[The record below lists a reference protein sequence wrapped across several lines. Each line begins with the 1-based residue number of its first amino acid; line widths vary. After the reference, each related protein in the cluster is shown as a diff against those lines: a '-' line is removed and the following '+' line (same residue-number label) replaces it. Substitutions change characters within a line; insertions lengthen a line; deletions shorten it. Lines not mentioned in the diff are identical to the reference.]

1 MPVAT
6 SPLIRRSTSVNSY
19 TSYYSSPSG
28 SDRDFSKY
36 SYKSSYLTSK
46 SYNRYSKPPLSGT
59 YSIRESRTSDRY
71 GSTDYNRSYSLPSSS
86 LTSKYSTDTLQNYER
101 DRLKDTSKYYN
112 IINNYKN
119 DSSQLS
125 ALLKHTSLSNDYG
138 RKDAVSNLDND
149 VDVNKGSGSRNQVSS
164 YQKSLDSNSVD
175 SVSSSKLSSRPW
187 RSRLSSLSTNEN
199 YNRNNST
206 YTSLSKSS
214 EKESGPC
221 GLQNIGNTCFM
232 NSILQCLAHTK
243 PLLDYCLRDNY
254 TMDINTTQSS
264 MKGTLIREFSNLL
277 QMMWKNTTNAV
288 NPHSFKTQIQR
299 FAPRFTGYSQQ
310 DAQEFLRYILQGLH
324 DDVNRI
330 SVMNRTSSSDL
341 DDHLTESQKASESW
355 RKYLK
360 TDNSK
365 IVDIFVGQLKST
377 LKCCH
382 CGHTSVTFD
391 PFWDL
396 SIPISKS
403 YSSVRLSEC
412 LNLFTNEEILI
423 GDEMPVCSRC
433 KVKRK
438 STKSFTIQ
446 KFPEILIGNPMAE
459 VIDMSDEDVDDSFA
473 NDSDEEYILIIPF
486 KGKLPASNNPTVHI
500 RSYRW
505 RTYNLYAISNH
516 SGSTSSGHYTA
527 FCKNPY
533 SGQWQ
538 EFNDSRLLDRWR
550 TYNLYAIS
558 NHSGST
564 SSGHYTAFCKN
575 PYSGQWQE
583 FNDSRVSKNITT
595 NDLVTAEAYI
605 LFYEI
610 SGRSSRL

>member
-1 MPVAT
+1 MKSVLKRKSRKASLKSASYPAAYKLLERIHYYFKDEFYTLPYICLFVVACVC
-6 SPLIRRSTSVNSY
+6 LLVLL
-19 TSYYSSPSG
+19 TSYISTNQQSCA
-28 SDRDFSKY
+28 
-36 SYKSSYLTSK
+36 KS
-46 SYNRYSKPPLSGT
+46 R
-59 YSIRESRTSDRY
+59 
-71 GSTDYNRSYSLPSSS
+71 
-86 LTSKYSTDTLQNYER
+86 
-101 DRLKDTSKYYN
+101 
-112 IINNYKN
+112 
-119 DSSQLS
+119 
-125 ALLKHTSLSNDYG
+125 
-138 RKDAVSNLDND
+138 RKD
-149 VDVNKGSGSRNQVSS
+149 
-164 YQKSLDSNSVD
+164 
-175 SVSSSKLSSRPW
+175 
-187 RSRLSSLSTNEN
+187 N

-214 EKESGPC
+214 EKENGPC

-330 SVMNRTSSSDL
+330 SVMSRTSSSDL
-341 DDHLTESQKASESW
+341 DDHLTENQKASESW

-446 KFPEILIGNPMAE
+446 KFPEILVLHLKRFTPG
-459 VIDMSDEDVDDSFA
+459 D
-473 NDSDEEYILIIPF
+473 
-486 KGKLPASNNPTVHI
+486 
-500 RSYRW
+500 SYRMKLS
-505 RTYNLYAISNH
+505 TKVDFPLNLDLSSY
-516 SGSTSSGHYTA
+516 STSACS
-527 FCKNPY
+527 
-533 SGQWQ
+533 
-538 EFNDSRLLDRWR
+538 DRWR
-550 TYNLYAIS
+550 TYNLYAVS